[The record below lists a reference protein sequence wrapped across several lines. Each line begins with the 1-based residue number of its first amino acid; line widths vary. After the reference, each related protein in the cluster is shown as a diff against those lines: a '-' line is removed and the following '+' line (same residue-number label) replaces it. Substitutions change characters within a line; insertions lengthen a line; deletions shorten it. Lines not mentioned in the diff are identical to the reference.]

1 MADDDY
7 TTGAIEPEWSKRF
20 NASDLKEKVKTIL
33 DGKLKDFNYNHQDF
47 GGNSQFSN
55 GLAAEVRNIIQ
66 KGGTMKRYKLNVQI
80 FLGEKRNQRVTIVG
94 KAWWD
99 DYVDNYISYTYQG
112 EYFYCTCIVWGF
124 YTD

>member
-33 DGKLKDFNYNHQDF
+33 EGKLKDFNYNPQDF
-47 GGNSQFSN
+47 GGNAQFSN

-99 DYVDNYISYTYQG
+99 DYVDNYISYTYRG

>member
-7 TTGAIEPEWSKRF
+7 TTGAIEPEWNKRF
-20 NASDLKEKVKTIL
+20 NASDILEKVKTML
-33 DGKLKDFNYNHQDF
+33 EEGLKTYNYNPQDI
-47 GGNSQFSN
+47 GGNAQMANS
-55 GLAAEVRNIIQ
+55 LAMKVRNVIQ
-66 KGGTMKRYKLNVQI
+66 KSGSMKRYKLNVQI

-99 DYVDNYISYTYQG
+99 DYVDNYVTYTYQG
-112 EYFYCTCIVWGF
+112 DYFYCTCIVWGF

>member
-33 DGKLKDFNYNHQDF
+33 EGKLKDFNYNPQDF
-47 GGNSQFSN
+47 GGNAQFSN

-99 DYVDNYISYTYQG
+99 DYVDNYISYTYPG

>member
-33 DGKLKDFNYNHQDF
+33 DGKLKDFNYNPQDF
-47 GGNSQFSN
+47 GGNAQFSN

-66 KGGTMKRYKLNVQI
+66 KGGTMKRYKL
-80 FLGEKRNQRVTIVG
+80 FWT
-94 KAWWD
+94 
-99 DYVDNYISYTYQG
+99 
-112 EYFYCTCIVWGF
+112 YFYFFLTFI
-124 YTD
+124 T